1 MQRSAAN
8 DSNSSGVNR
17 ERVSRAVA
25 LFSSDNGSRTS
36 VYTGRARLIEIL
48 DVLII
53 YRSSKQ
59 NSSGSSRKSQ
69 KTYGASDIDQSSGHA
84 SENEFDVRK
93 ARS

>member
-1 MQRSAAN
+1 M
-8 DSNSSGVNR
+8 NR

-59 NSSGSSRKSQ
+59 TPQALVGKVRKLTEQ
-69 KTYGASDIDQSSGHA
+69 DDIDQSSGHA